1 MMLLFFVDVDE
12 IWTQVSSWSCCKIF
26 KLNIGQYWTSCFGT
40 CRLVECTLTM
50 APSWDLSYHNWI
62 GCIAFSW
69 TPKWATNPIR
79 PPSRVAGSESHDADT
94 ANLKPSPHP
103 LTAVCAG
110 ILRLSILFWNQ
121 FSTVYLATVG
131 PNLMILADLHE
142 NFIPIQE
149 KNWPSSTALRARV
162 TSALC
167 A

>member
-40 CRLVECTLTM
+40 CRLVKCTLTM

-79 PPSRVAGSESHDADT
+79 PQAVWPVQNHMMQT
-94 ANLKPSPHP
+94 PPTWNLL
-103 LTAVCAG
+103 LTLSLRFAQAFWDCQFYFEISFQQFTWQRLVQKHAYFLHLFLAVQDS
-110 ILRLSILFWNQ
+110 SIGGL
-121 FSTVYLATVG
+121 
-131 PNLMILADLHE
+131 
-142 NFIPIQE
+142 
-149 KNWPSSTALRARV
+149 V
-162 TSALC
+162 TH
-167 A
+167 